1 MKPSNE
7 IDALTKEV
15 EQKNT
20 LLEETKHY
28 FEYILARVPG
38 CVYWLDT
45 NNIYLGCNNTLS
57 DLLGLSSNQEII
69 GKTNND
75 LPWKEHASDLDAF
88 NNKVMSSKKAHKEE
102 EVVNIQGKKRVY
114 ISEKVPIFDKSQKV
128 VGLVGISIDITEQKR
143 LEAIKDDFISNMQHD
158 IRTPFAGISD
168 IADLFCSVYSNKYP
182 EIKNFSQIQR
192 ESCLQ
197 WEKVQRDLLGAID
210 TKQPINVEKFY
221 LQDKIDEVKKLLHAT
236 AEVRHLDL
244 ILEYECREATGEIV
258 SDKLKTGLILSSLVG
273 NALNF
278 TEKGSVTIKMH
289 KEEAFFVVD
298 IIDTGIGIPKDK
310 LDYVFEEFSKL
321 SRSNKYANNFKG
333 LGLGLY
339 RSRRDATKIGGK
351 ISVKS
356 TQGVGSTFTLT
367 LPASFNVNISPQKK

>member
-143 LEAIKDDFISNMQHD
+143 LEEDLKKAKEAAEMASFYKTEFIANMSHD
-158 IRTPFAGISD
+158 IRTPLSGVVGRGEQLEKEIENPNHRNIVHNMVRSTYALLDMLNEMLDVVSTGNTGIENIHEEPFDLPHLVQTIIDLEQSL
-168 IADLFCSVYSNKYP
+168 ADLKKIELLTS
-182 EIKNFSQIQR
+182 ID
-192 ESCLQ
+192 
-197 WEKVQRDLLGAID
+197 EKLPTILLGD
-210 TKQPINVEKFY
+210 H
-221 LQDKIDEVKKLLHAT
+221 KKLH
-236 AEVRHLDL
+236 H
-244 ILEYECREATGEIV
+244 IV
-258 SDKLKTGLILSSLVG
+258 SNLVG
-273 NALNF
+273 NAIKF
-278 TEKGSVTIKMH
+278 TKQGHVAINIKLLEKNNNAVQVLFEI
-289 KEEAFFVVD
+289 A
-298 IIDTGIGIPKDK
+298 DTGIGISPENLGK
-310 LDYVFEEFSKL
+310 VFELFYKITPSH
-321 SRSNKYANNFKG
+321 KG
-333 LGLGLY
+333 LHKGYGIGLHIFKLILMG
-339 RSRRDATKIGGK
+339 
-351 ISVKS
+351 
-356 TQGVGSTFTLT
+356 
-367 LPASFNVNISPQKK
+367 NI

>member
-1 MKPSNE
+1 MDKSKPQGHRKSNILMMLE
-7 IDALTKEV
+7 KFSALIPTPLYWEDRDSVILGANNHVLQGAGITSLDQYVGKTLYELYPKEMADHIK
-15 EQKNT
+15 QHN
-20 LLEETKHY
+20 EEVMRTGK
-28 FEYILARVPG
+28 
-38 CVYWLDT
+38 
-45 NNIYLGCNNTLS
+45 TLS
-57 DLLGLSSNQEII
+57 QEESIKDISSGKIKYFTAVKSPLYDDDGSII
-69 GKTNND
+69 GIIGT
-75 LPWKEHASDLDAF
+75 
-88 NNKVMSSKKAHKEE
+88 
-102 EVVNIQGKKRVY
+102 
-114 ISEKVPIFDKSQKV
+114 
-128 VGLVGISIDITEQKR
+128 SIDITEQKR

-158 IRTPFAGISD
+158 IRTPFAGIGD

-210 TKQPINVEKFY
+210 TKQPINVERFY

-244 ILEYECREATGEIV
+244 ILEYECREATGEIA

-289 KEEAFFVVD
+289 KEEAFFVVH
-298 IIDTGIGIPKDK
+298 IIDTGIGIPEDK

-356 TQGVGSTFTLT
+356 AQGAGSTFTLI
-367 LPASFNVNISPQKK
+367 LPTSFNVSISP